1 MSAPMQFLNSLAQS
15 LATLSLY
22 TGTHPARARAID
34 SSYRALVELQR
45 EEAAPLFSFLQN
57 DVIYGQVPLHEMKDW
72 PWATRLAEAGIQRV
86 EFVQKVS
93 REDYALFLDELL
105 ARLAPGGGE
114 SVVSSRQ
121 TSIKYGALGLRGDDG
136 SGGSGNGVVGAGGV
150 GGAGA
155 GGAGSVAAE
164 AAMKYLLGEEAETV
178 EWVHDQVTAGKP
190 LPITEA
196 EAVVRSL
203 AIAMRCDSVLV
214 VPLIRLKAAD
224 QHAVFHSINVSVL
237 TMALA
242 SYLGLADRDVH
253 ELGMAGL
260 LHDVG
265 MARVPKE
272 ILLKPDPLTA
282 AESAIVWQH
291 PLEGARLLL
300 GSRQPMEL
308 AATVAYEHHLRPDGT
323 GYPTLRYTREPHMA
337 SKLVRVCDVYN
348 ALRSERHHRGAWT
361 PEDALRYIDEH
372 SGTEFDPE
380 LGRAFTAMMRGMGR
394 EDKVLAMQES
404 GA

>member
-1 MSAPMQFLNSLAQS
+1 VSTPTRFLNSLAQS

-22 TGTHPARARAID
+22 TGNHPARARAID
-34 SSYRALVELQR
+34 SSYKALVELQR
-45 EEAAPLFSFLQN
+45 DERAPLFSFLQN
-57 DVIYGQVPLHEMKDW
+57 DVIYGQVPLHEMKNW

-86 EFVQKVS
+86 EVVQEVS
-93 REDYALFLDELL
+93 REDYALFLDEVL
-105 ARLAPGGGE
+105 ARLAPDGAE
-114 SVVSSRQ
+114 SPVVSSRQ

-136 SGGSGNGVVGAGGV
+136 SGGSGSGGV
-150 GGAGA
+150 GGAGTAGA
-155 GGAGSVAAE
+155 GGAGAQAA
-164 AAMKYLLGEEAETV
+164 AAVPYLLGEEAETV
-178 EWVHDQVTAGKP
+178 EWVHDQVTAGRP

-224 QHAVFHSINVSVL
+224 QHSVFHSINVSVL

-242 SYLGLADRDVH
+242 NYLGLADREVH

-272 ILLKPDPLTA
+272 ILLKPDPLTP

-300 GSRQPMEL
+300 GSRQPMAL
-308 AATVAYEHHLRPDGT
+308 AASVAYEHHLRPDGT
-323 GYPTLRYTREPHMA
+323 GYPTLRYTREPHVA

-372 SGTEFDPE
+372 IGTEFDPE
-380 LGRAFTAMMRGMGR
+380 LGPAFTAMMRGMGR
-394 EDKVLAMQES
+394 EDKVLATHER
-404 GA
+404 AA